1 MTGGEITVEDVV
13 LEHIDALLAKLEEAG
28 ASFSVGKDVATG
40 EKSVTIYPVKKLK
53 PLSVRTMPFPGFPT
67 DLQPQM
73 AAALTLSG
81 GVSLVEE
88 SVFQARFLYA
98 AELNRMGAD
107 IKIKGDTAVIKGVE
121 KLGGASVKA
130 TDLRAGAAL
139 ILAGLAAE
147 NETLVENIEHV
158 LRGYE
163 SVDAK
168 LRALGAEAAFEA
180 GPE

>member
-1 MTGGEITVEDVV
+1 
-13 LEHIDALLAKLEEAG
+13 
-28 ASFSVGKDVATG
+28 
-40 EKSVTIYPVKKLK
+40 
-53 PLSVRTMPFPGFPT
+53 MPYPGFPT

-73 AAALTLSG
+73 VAALTTSN

-98 AELNRMGAD
+98 AELNRMGANID
-107 IKIKGDTAVIKGVE
+107 IKGDTAIIKGVNG
-121 KLGGASVKA
+121 LGGASVKA

-147 NETLVENIEHV
+147 GETHVENMEHV

-163 SVDAK
+163 EIESK
-168 LRALGAEAAFEA
+168 LRALGADVSFQPSE
-180 GPE
+180 GQR